1 MANFRT
7 LEVAGH
13 DAVRI
18 FADEK
23 IYSGLESAVFD
34 QARNTACT
42 CGVEHVAVLPDAH
55 QGYGAPIGSVVVSTD
70 RVIPGPVGFDIGCG
84 MALYLTD
91 VQAEALRD
99 RNLRRG
105 VIEAID
111 RGIAMGEGKQ
121 AIHGVKLTDELIE
134 QVLNQ
139 GAHALA
145 ARQIVP
151 QDWVQRCERAVHEMP
166 PAQDGTPRPFALS
179 EVPGRAQRG
188 FQQLGTLGGG
198 NHFIEL
204 QELVLPKDET
214 LRAIAQKWGMFDGQ
228 LAIMVHSG
236 SRGFGHGLGEWAFAE
251 FKAYND
257 LHGEPYLDRELVHAP
272 VGSPLARQYMR
283 YVAAGANFA
292 LANRLLMA
300 KVVKK
305 SVEDVL
311 PKAHVS
317 LLYEISHNLAQW
329 EPDEQGQLK
338 LVHRKGTTRA
348 FPAQHAFLAGTM
360 WADTGHPVITPG
372 SMGTYSA
379 IQVGLPGAA
388 ASFYSINHGAGR
400 RLSRAAAKRTLDQ
413 GQVDAELE
421 AMDVLVNQR
430 HAPLDEAPA
439 VYKDMDEVL
448 GAVAHCGLAAVV
460 AKCYPIGSM
469 KGHDEPRGS
478 HGKGRKK

>member
-1 MANFRT
+1 LVETADVYCLTVPGFGNFA
-7 LEVAGH
+7 LEAG
-13 DAVRI
+13 
-18 FADEK
+18 
-23 IYSGLESAVFD
+23 VFVH
-34 QARNTACT
+34 N
-42 CGVEHVAVLPDAH
+42 
-55 QGYGAPIGSVVVSTD
+55 
-70 RVIPGPVGFDIGCG
+70 CG

-105 VIEAID
+105 VIAAID

-134 QVLNQ
+134 KVLNK

-145 ARQIVP
+145 EQHIVP
-151 QDWVQRCERAVHEMP
+151 KDWVERCERSVHEIP
-166 PAQDGTPRPFALS
+166 PAPDGKPKPFSLS

-204 QELVLPKDET
+204 QEIVLPKDET
-214 LRAIAQKWGMFDGQ
+214 LRLIAQKWGMFDGQ

-251 FKAYND
+251 FRAYND
-257 LHGEPYLDRELVHAP
+257 QHGEEYLDRELVHAP
-272 VGSPLARQYMR
+272 VNSPLARQYMR

-311 PKAHVS
+311 PNAKVS

-329 EPDEQGQLK
+329 EPDEKGDLK

-348 FPAQHAFLAGTM
+348 FPAHHPFLAGTM

-448 GAVAHCGLAAVV
+448 GAVAHCELAAVV

-478 HGKGRKK
+478 HAHPHKGKKKR